1 MLSRAS
7 LMVRRIGVRHV
18 SGSEALAVGG
28 NFGTMVGCVFAI
40 AGGFYAL
47 DTKIET
53 KTNHLETKLD
63 TLAQAVNNVNV
74 SVARIEEHMR
84 RN

>member
-1 MLSRAS
+1 MFVL
-7 LMVRRIGVRHV
+7 
-18 SGSEALAVGG
+18 
-28 NFGTMVGCVFAI
+28 

-63 TLAQAVNNVNV
+63 ALTQVVNSLSV
-74 SVARIEEHMR
+74 SMARIEEHIR
-84 RN
+84 K